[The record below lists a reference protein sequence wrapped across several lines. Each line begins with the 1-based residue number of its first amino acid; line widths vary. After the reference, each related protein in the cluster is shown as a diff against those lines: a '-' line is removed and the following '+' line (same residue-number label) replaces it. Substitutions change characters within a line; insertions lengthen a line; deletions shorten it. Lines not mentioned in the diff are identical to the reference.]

1 MTRFTVNNQ
10 AIEYRLDP
18 ATPLLWALR
27 DASNLTGTKY
37 GCGTGHCGACT
48 VDIDGRAVRSCRV
61 PIGSIEGR
69 YVTTIEGL
77 SHERN
82 HPLQLAFIA
91 EAVPQC
97 GFCIPGMIMQASVLL
112 KKVPNPTEDQVRSAI
127 TVLCRCGVHPRVVD
141 AVLRAAR
148 AARGDEVIPAGF
160 RPGIE
165 PGDAARQVPALVAP

>member
-77 SHERN
+77 SNERN

-97 GFCIPGMIMQASVLL
+97 GFCQNGQILTAKALL
-112 KKVPNPTEDQVRSAI
+112 DKNPNPTDAEIRQGMQGA
-127 TVLCRCGVHPRVVD
+127 LCRCMTYYRVQ
-141 AVLRAAR
+141 AAIKL
-148 AARGDEVIPAGF
+148 AAKTIAGT
-160 RPGIE
+160 RTQ
-165 PGDAARQVPALVAP
+165 AAQELV